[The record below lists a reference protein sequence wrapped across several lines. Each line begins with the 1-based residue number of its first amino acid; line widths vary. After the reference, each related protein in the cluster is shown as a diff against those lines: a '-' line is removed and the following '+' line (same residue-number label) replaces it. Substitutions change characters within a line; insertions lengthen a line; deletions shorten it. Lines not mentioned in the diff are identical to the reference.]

1 MPGDAHGA
9 ARPTVAISVADGIAR
24 VTLTRAEARN
34 ALNLPMCH
42 ALTEAF
48 ERLDADDR
56 VRAVLLDAEG
66 PVFCAGA
73 DMKERVGRDEAWVR
87 ARRLAAFRAYE
98 AIERCRKPVVALLQ
112 GPVVG
117 SGGEIALCCDFAVA
131 SPAAT
136 FRFPEAGWGTVGAT
150 QRLQRAIGKRRAK
163 ELLFTG
169 RAMPAEEALAAGL
182 VARLVPQDQLEATG
196 QAIAAAIAKAPPLAM
211 ALTKQA
217 VDLGEEAALPTGIR
231 IELAAIERNLA
242 EGGWRDGLAAFARGA
257 GKDAQ
262 DPAPPRTGR
271 GDGA

>member
-1 MPGDAHGA
+1 MPVVVRTA
-9 ARPTVAISVADGIAR
+9 ATDGIAR
-24 VTLTRAEARN
+24 VSLTRSEARN

-48 ERLDADDR
+48 EALDADDAVR
-56 VRAVLLDAEG
+56 VVLLDAEG

-73 DMKERVGRDEAWVR
+73 DMKERVGQDEAWVR

-98 AIERCRKPVVALLQ
+98 TIERCRKPVVALLQ

-117 SGGEIALCCDFAVA
+117 SGGEIALCCDFAVVT
-131 SPAAT
+131 PAAS

-182 VARLVPQDQLEATG
+182 VARLVPQDRLEAAG
-196 QAIAAAIAKAPPLAM
+196 QDIAAAVAKAPPLAM
-211 ALTKQA
+211 TLTKQA
-217 VDLGEEAALPTGIR
+217 VDLGEEAALTTGIR

-242 EGGWRDGLAAFARGA
+242 EGGWREGLTAFARKRDEPT
-257 GKDAQ
+257 KDA
-262 DPAPPRTGR
+262 
-271 GDGA
+271 